1 MPRENETRTPRS
13 LGRLAAA
20 LVVALLIIA
29 VASWQV
35 TASSPLQQDEPGAT
49 LDPEVRAALQVAVA
63 EVAARLYDLPEP
75 TPPPPAESPILL
87 PTPTPQPPTA
97 QEAEQP
103 AGEAEPAPTEEPA
116 PAPPPAET
124 GEAALLPHR
133 VQGVTLQVPTSWTV
147 LEGRFGSLLN
157 LAVPGTNFIGVLQ
170 GSMEQDLP
178 GLLGVVVLRDQAQA
192 LVRQI
197 DENGEL
203 IGVTTRLTSQ
213 QLPLVRIDF
222 RANFQGSDGQGA
234 LYLVSPGATAYLL
247 ITFAPTAE
255 WEALQPTVD
264 LVAQS
269 IFFDPFQ
276 ITLTAAEGR
285 ELLYTHSDGSLSLT
299 VPVNWQVT
307 ETGQEMPALLVADP
321 SFAIVAA
328 IGHEAPLP
336 ADLADELGQI
346 LAAAPQTPTL
356 DTALL
361 QALQEAVLSA
371 LNILPG
377 ELTLDEAA
385 TQAFVADGQ
394 VTIRLVGT
402 TELEPGLPLTLI
414 AYARI
419 HQAGVLPALVF
430 GDLTQILERE
440 PSLLAILNTVTATP

>member
-1 MPRENETRTPRS
+1 MSRENETRRPWS
-13 LGRLAAA
+13 LGRLAAP
-20 LVVALLIIA
+20 LMVALLA
-29 VASWQV
+29 VAIASWQV
-35 TASSPLQQDEPGAT
+35 AASSPRQQGEPGAT
-49 LDPEVRAALQVAVA
+49 LDPEVRAALQAAVV
-63 EVAARLYDLPEP
+63 EVATRLYDLPEP
-75 TPPPPAESPILL
+75 MPSPPAESPILL
-87 PTPTPQPPTA
+87 PTPTPQPPA
-97 QEAEQP
+97 SQEPSAV
-103 AGEAEPAPTEEPA
+103 
-116 PAPPPAET
+116 PPSAET
-124 GEAALLPHR
+124 GDGAFQPYR
-133 VQGVTLQVPTSWTV
+133 VQGVTLQVPASWTV

-157 LAVPGTNFIGVLQ
+157 LAIPGTNFIGVLQ

-178 GLLGVVVLRDQAQA
+178 GLLGVLVLRNQAQV

-203 IGVTTRLTSQ
+203 IGVATRLTSQ
-213 QLPLVRIDF
+213 RLPLVRIDF
-222 RANFQGSDGQGA
+222 RANFQGSEGQGA

-264 LVAQS
+264 LVARS

-285 ELLYTHSDGSLSLT
+285 ELVYTHSDGSLSLT

-328 IGHEAPLP
+328 IGREAPLP

-346 LAAAPQTPTL
+346 LPAAPQTPTL
-356 DTALL
+356 DNALL

-377 ELTLDEAA
+377 EFTLDEAA

-402 TELEPGLPLTLI
+402 TELEPGLPLTLM
-414 AYARI
+414 AYARV
-419 HQAGVLPALVF
+419 HQAGILPALVF
-430 GDLTQILERE
+430 GEPAQILERE